1 MVLGLGMAG
10 ASTFVSAEASGSSTA
25 PASCTAG
32 TWTKEPANVL
42 PAMDNGYLFA
52 ASVASPTLAWA
63 VGYYFTGTSFGSL
76 IEKWKGTGWT
86 VVGTGD
92 PNAQLNAVASFG
104 SSHAVAVGDI
114 DEDNDTVATA
124 LVTQWNGST
133 WSRTILPLP
142 AKATSAVLDLVSGSS
157 ASDIWA
163 AGEYIIGRA
172 EHVLLEHYNGSK
184 WTKVS
189 LPASAQSLGQ
199 ATGLLDL
206 APNDVWA
213 SGVTQS
219 LVNRLWH
226 FNGATWSLQS
236 PAPPTFGTMTGSSDT
251 DLWLTGFDS
260 VQHWNGSQWIR
271 IFNNADVDLYQSA
284 EGAHGSS
291 SLWTVGWT
299 GFDPPETYIAKN
311 GKRVKTPDVPG
322 FLQGI
327 GTGFG
332 LAFAVGYPD
341 SGSLQPLVLAS
352 CD

>member
-1 MVLGLGMAG
+1 MALGLGMAG
-10 ASTFVSAEASGSSTA
+10 ASTFVSVEASGPSTA
-25 PASCTAG
+25 SPPCTAG
-32 TWTKEPANVL
+32 TWVKEPANVL

-52 ASVASPTLAWA
+52 ASVASPNLAWA

-104 SSHAVAVGDI
+104 SGDAVAVGDI
-114 DEDNDTVATA
+114 YQDNDTVISA
-124 LVTQWNGST
+124 LVTQWNGSS

-142 AKATSAVLDLVSGSS
+142 AKATSAVLTVVSGSS

-163 AGEYIIGRA
+163 AGEYVVARA

-189 LPASAQSLGQ
+189 LPASAQPLGE

-213 SGVTQS
+213 SGS
-219 LVNRLWH
+219 DLVYRMWH
-226 FNGATWSLQS
+226 FNGSAWSLQS
-236 PAPPTFGTMTGSSDT
+236 PAPPTNGTMTGSSDT

-260 VQHWNGSQWIR
+260 LQHWNGSVWTQIV
-271 IFNNADVDLYQSA
+271 NNGDLDLYQSA
-284 EGAHGSS
+284 EGAHGAS

-311 GKRVKTPDVPG
+311 GVQVKTPDVPG

-341 SGSLQPLVLAS
+341 SGSLQPIVLAS